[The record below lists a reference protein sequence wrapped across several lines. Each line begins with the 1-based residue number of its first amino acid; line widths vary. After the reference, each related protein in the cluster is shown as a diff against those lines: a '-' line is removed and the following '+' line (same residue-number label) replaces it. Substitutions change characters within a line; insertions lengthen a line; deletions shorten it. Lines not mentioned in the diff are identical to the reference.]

1 MLPETMTAEFITLT
15 RNGEAV
21 AGEVTF
27 KNAEANPQ
35 NKNEQFVSKVRF
47 VPADALATTDKVIL
61 TVSKRV
67 KSYAGIQMES
77 DYSQEIAIEKEPK
90 AVVASEIEVV
100 YNETAEITVTV
111 RTGRSLN
118 RQESDRNFRFLHH
131 CCHRTGRSHIE

>member
-1 MLPETMTAEFITLT
+1 MVQTAQPTVTAIRGYETGIEIDFSKFMLPETMTAEFITLT

-77 DYSQEIAIEKEPK
+77 DYSQEIAIEKSP
-90 AVVASEIEVV
+90 
-100 YNETAEITVTV
+100 
-111 RTGRSLN
+111 RQWSLP
-118 RQESDRNFRFLHH
+118 RLKWCTMKRLKLQ
-131 CCHRTGRSHIE
+131 

>member
-1 MLPETMTAEFITLT
+1 M
-15 RNGEAV
+15 
-21 AGEVTF
+21 TF

-77 DYSQEIAIEKEPK
+77 DYSQEIAIEKK
-90 AVVASEIEVV
+90 SLRQWVASEIEKWCTM
-100 YNETAEITVTV
+100 ETAEITVTV
-111 RTGRSLN
+111 
-118 RQESDRNFRFLHH
+118 EPA
-131 CCHRTGRSHIE
+131 EA